1 MCKEINSMGELV
13 NYIDMKYRGKIAY
26 QYIEGGEVVSKTY
39 EEVVHKAKCVSSFL
53 LENSYHRES
62 IGVLGPTSF
71 SWACSYLG
79 VQLSN
84 NIVVPMD
91 PQLFLNDYITIVNRV
106 EMKVIFMSI
115 HYKKLSE
122 ELYKNCP
129 SLDRIVIFEEDFKDI
144 DTVSVNS
151 CQICNPND
159 SGQYMFTSGTT
170 GNRKIVMLSYANIIA
185 NLNLETYL
193 FHEGDVAFS
202 VLPSFH
208 CFEIVVGELEIL
220 KNGGTIC
227 INDKLDNILHN
238 IQLYRPNVL
247 CCVPLIAENLLRNA
261 KKIQRELGI
270 KKAPETMTAEGRRE
284 YYSSVIFK
292 AFGGNMR
299 LIVCGGAK
307 IHEEAVRDYEE
318 FGICLVPGY
327 GLTETAATVTT
338 NRPNRVKPASV
349 GTPARRDIYVKIVD
363 GEVLIKGP
371 NVMLGYYNNDE
382 ANREV
387 FTEDRWLRT
396 GDLGYIDEDGFL
408 FLTGR
413 KKNLIILDSGENVAP
428 EELESHL
435 MDIPNILN
443 AMVYEN
449 KQKIA
454 AVIYA
459 TEKMEEINEQ
469 IRLFNET
476 LPMYKRIVE
485 VNFLDTQ
492 FPMTTSKKVKRDL
505 VLAELEKKN
514 QKAEY
519 EEAETD
525 IQKEV
530 VSAIQNELSV
540 NRKIGIN
547 EDYFSLGGDSYNAL
561 ELAVALKI
569 DAQLIYDYPKLK
581 DLAQKI
587 SEVRTLSELNTDK
600 RNDAVNKL
608 IAYESHKELETIGNH
623 ILLTGATGFLGA
635 HILKELLQIPNIH
648 ITCLA
653 RGKERLENTYKY
665 YFHESVLGKVDVIN
679 GDITDEHLGLSEEQY
694 HALAEETDMC
704 IHTAAIV
711 HHVGKY
717 EEFQAVNE
725 NGTRNIINF
734 CKKGNILLQ
743 HSSTYSVSGIG
754 VVPLDPIKEK
764 FNEDVLYIGQY
775 YKENVYVHSKY
786 EAEKLVLEARKE
798 GLDANIFRIGSL
810 SWRTTDKQFQK
821 NAKENG
827 LVNKVLGWNEV
838 GCYVEEMAEF
848 WLDFTPVDECA
859 KALTLLAFKKSA
871 NNIYHLFNHKVL
883 RVNDLERIFE
893 KGYEEVSEEEFYK
906 RTKDRM
912 DNKQIA
918 NYVFYNSLALRSEPV
933 PMSSSYT
940 VDCLKELGFE
950 WSEVSKEYILEGIEK
965 VVNG

>member
-1 MCKEINSMGELV
+1 M
-13 NYIDMKYRGKIAY
+13 NYIDMKYRGKVAY
-26 QYIEGGEVVSKTY
+26 QYLEGGEVVSKTY

-53 LENSYHRES
+53 LENGYLRET
-62 IGVLGPTSF
+62 IGVLGHTSY

-106 EMKVIFMSI
+106 NIRVIFMSM
-115 HYKKLSE
+115 HYKELSE

-129 SLDRIVIFEEDFKDI
+129 SLDRVVIFEEDFKDI
-144 DTVSVNS
+144 DTVSANS
-151 CQICNPND
+151 CQICNPD
-159 SGQYMFTSGTT
+159 DPGQYMFTSGTT
-170 GNRKIVMLSYANIIA
+170 GNRKIVMLSYANIMA
-185 NLNLETYL
+185 NLNLETNL
-193 FHEGDVAFS
+193 FHEGEVAFS

-220 KNGGTIC
+220 KNGGQIC
-227 INDKLDNILHN
+227 INDKLDNILKN
-238 IQLYRPNVL
+238 IQRYKPTVM
-247 CCVPLIAENLLRNA
+247 CCVPLVAENLLRNA
-261 KKIQRELGI
+261 KKIRKELGI
-270 KKAPETMTAEGRRE
+270 QKASDTLTSEERRE
-284 YYSSVIFK
+284 YYSAVLFK
-292 AFGGNMR
+292 AFGGNIR
-299 LIVCGGAK
+299 LIICGGAK

-318 FGICLVPGY
+318 LGICLVPGY
-327 GLTETAATVTT
+327 GLTETAASVTT
-338 NRPNRVKPASV
+338 NRPNHIKYASV

-371 NVMLGYYNNDE
+371 NVMLGYYQNEE

-435 MDIPNILN
+435 MDIPNVLN

-449 KQKIA
+449 QQKIA

-459 TEKMEEINEQ
+459 IEGIEEIKQQ
-469 IRLFNET
+469 IRRFNET

-485 VNFLDTQ
+485 VSFLDTQ
-492 FPMTTSKKVKRDL
+492 FPTTTSKKVKRDL
-505 VLAELEKKN
+505 VLAQLEKN
-514 QKAEY
+514 RQNEDY
-519 EEAETD
+519 QEAVTD
-525 IQKEV
+525 CEKELV
-530 VSAIQNELSV
+530 HAIQNTLSI
-540 NRKIGIN
+540 NRKVGIN

-561 ELAVALKI
+561 ELAVMLKI
-569 DAQLIYDYPKLK
+569 DAQVIYDYPKLR
-581 DLAQKI
+581 DLALKI
-587 SEVRTLSELNTDK
+587 SEVRTLSEQNADM
-600 RNDAVNKL
+600 REDSVNEL
-608 IAYESHKELETIGNH
+608 IGYESHKEIEHAGNH

-635 HILKELLQIPNIH
+635 HILKELLQRPGVH
-648 ITCLA
+648 VTCLA
-653 RGKERLENTYKY
+653 RGEDRLESIYKY
-665 YFHESVLGKVDVIN
+665 YFHESVLDKVTVVN
-679 GDITDEHLGLSEEQY
+679 GDITDEHLGMSEDQY
-694 HALAEETDMC
+694 HTLAEEIDMC

-725 NGTRNIINF
+725 NGTRNVVNF
-734 CKKGNILLQ
+734 CKEGNILLQ
-743 HSSTYSVSGIG
+743 YTSTYSVSGIG
-754 VVPLDPIKEK
+754 VVPLDPIQEV
-764 FNEDVLYIGQY
+764 FDENVLYIGQN

-798 GLDANIFRIGSL
+798 GVDANIFRIGSL
-810 SWRTTDKQFQK
+810 SWRSTDMQFQK
-821 NAKENG
+821 NAKDNG
-827 LVNKVLGWNEV
+827 LVNKIVGWNEI
-838 GCYVEEMAEF
+838 GCYVDKMANF
-848 WLDFTPVDECA
+848 WLDFTQVDECA
-859 KALTLLAFKKSA
+859 KALTLLALKKSV

-883 RVNDLERIFE
+883 HVNDLERIFE
-893 KGYEEVSEEEFYK
+893 KEYEKVSEEEFYK
-906 RTKDRM
+906 RTKDKM

-933 PMSSSYT
+933 PMNSSYT
-940 VDCLKELGFE
+940 VNCLKELGFE
-950 WSEVSKEYILEGIEK
+950 WGKVGKDYVLEGIKK
-965 VVNG
+965 VMQE